1 MRCAKCG
8 LDVPLS
14 ATLCPK
20 CGSVEFDRSAVV
32 AKKGLNPIVYGIAAL
47 GLIALIALVIFA
59 MGRGKN
65 VTSAPGGVDRQDSNI
80 TTAPP
85 GKPGPSGIITA
96 PPGKPAP
103 PDRTPPG
110 VTKPKPS
117 QELLDYLAYV
127 KKVEEHR
134 QVLLKDTG
142 EALMLQAA
150 GGSSAKGLM
159 DMIDWASDP
168 EGKEAQD
175 PLADSKAELNRQYK
189 NWLETLK
196 FFDNK
201 PAPPEC
207 REFSGAYRAV
217 LYNEAKALGD
227 IAVDFNKVNV
237 MDPDDMSKLL
247 GTLQKMKG
255 DDSIQG
261 NIDKSADAADTKLTS
276 LVNNYDMEKP
286 FDVPREKKGGN
297 IMGF

>member
-1 MRCAKCG
+1 MECAKCG
-8 LDVPLS
+8 LDVPTS

-20 CGSVEFDRSAVV
+20 CGSVEFDRPAVI
-32 AKKGLNPIVYGIAAL
+32 AKKGLNPIIYGIAAL
-47 GLIALIALVIFA
+47 ALLAIVALVIVA

-65 VTSAPGGVDRQDSNI
+65 VTSAPGGVDVHGPNI

-85 GKPGPSGIITA
+85 GQPGPSGIITA
-96 PPGKPAP
+96 PPGQPAP

-110 VTKPKPS
+110 ATKPKPP
-117 QELLDYLAYV
+117 QEVIDYLAYV

-134 QVLLKDTG
+134 QMLLKDTG
-142 EALMLQAA
+142 EALMLSAA

-168 EGKEAQD
+168 DGKAARD

-189 NWLETLK
+189 NWLDTLK

-207 REFSGAYRAV
+207 REFSGAYRAT
-217 LYNEAKALGD
+217 LYNEAKAIGD

-237 MDPDDMSKLL
+237 MDPSDMSKLL
-247 GTLQKMKG
+247 GSLQKMKG
-255 DDSIQG
+255 DDSIQA
-261 NIDKSADAADTKLTS
+261 NIDKSADDADTKLTT
-276 LVNNYDMEKP
+276 LVSYYDMEKP